1 VDTWESFFAVK
12 SRRRRHKWR
21 QRAMKTG
28 VLALLFGSSAT
39 ALFFL
44 IEGLPRQSDTSVKGA
59 ATFHSQ

>member
-12 SRRRRHKWR
+12 SRRRHRHKWR

-44 IEGLPRQSDTSVKGA
+44 IEGLPR
-59 ATFHSQ
+59 